1 MLFAEELKISE
12 LVARM
17 PQQNTG
23 FQTPG
28 QASASGSAAANPS
41 DSKGHW
47 AETWINEMTKLGVL
61 QVSPDRKFYPDE
73 EITRAE
79 YAMAVQSL
87 LVLATKDA
95 GLETRYFGENPS
107 RFGDVPSSHFAYNAM
122 ALCAERSIMQV
133 DMITG
138 RFNPSGT
145 VTGADALLIIR
156 GIQSSLRMTF

>member
-1 MLFAEELKISE
+1 MAEHMLW
-12 LVARM
+12 
-17 PQQNTG
+17 
-23 FQTPG
+23 
-28 QASASGSAAANPS
+28 AA
-41 DSKGHW
+41 
-47 AETWINEMTKLGVL
+47 
-61 QVSPDRKFYPDE
+61 
-73 EITRAE
+73 
-79 YAMAVQSL
+79 
-87 LVLATKDA
+87 KDA